1 MQTWTVHKRHVHVL
15 AVHVFSTQQPNSS
28 LLLNKFPPPWVQ
40 TCHLILHAGQD
51 TCQSV
56 IVAVKA
62 STLHHATMELCFFQ
76 HEHRLPPSSSKSY
89 PTCNG
94 SQCRMMRLISV
105 HLGWLVVLSRS
116 IAHILMVNKL
126 FIMFHISPLLCSKY
140 EPNEMEQRKLD
151 KI

>member
-1 MQTWTVHKRHVHVL
+1 MFMCLLYMYSARNNLTARCSLT
-15 AVHVFSTQQPNSS
+15 SS
-28 LLLNKFPPPWVQ
+28 LLHGPWVQ

-62 STLHHATMELCFFQ
+62 STLHHTTMGLCSFQ